1 MENTKT
7 TDLKSFNYLENGEVM
22 FSMFDTLK
30 TVKKITP
37 GIYDVSYID
46 HPEYRV
52 TLKHILNKESI
63 KIYNFAEKNKID
75 DIIQAFVST
84 KVIEKLKKLEF
95 LHKIGILLYGKEGT
109 GKTTIVNYYSNK
121 LILEN
126 SAIVLRIKYSGYRLS
141 EIIDFI
147 NNVRNI
153 QDNLIIVIFD
163 EFDEF
168 VKEGNEGLL
177 KTFLDGSSSTNNT
190 IFLAMTNYIEKIPDS
205 LKNRPS
211 RFKYK
216 IEIEGIQSN
225 IEIKSIIMNMIGDI
239 IDEEN
244 INKYSIELQGQT
256 LDHIKQFCL
265 DKIMEITTYNSSRSK
280 IGFK

>member
-37 GIYDVSYID
+37 GIYDVSCID
-46 HPEYRV
+46 HPEYGV

-126 SAIVLRIKYSGYRLS
+126 SAIVFRIKYSGYRLS